1 MTDDSYQRQEGVMM
15 GLFDKLFNYRD
26 AGEKP
31 SANTT
36 GDFGEPVRSLF
47 TSTGALSLK
56 QNTEITDDQGRTA
69 YRASSK
75 VISLKDETDVTDA
88 GGKSVA
94 HIASKVFSLHERH
107 IVDMADGTH
116 FELSNE
122 LKHIVKDVT
131 NIEGLGWQLRGNI
144 IGLDFQLYDKNGGI
158 IAVISQKA
166 VSIKDKYCIDIYQPQ
181 YEAVA
186 VTILVALQHMVRDRE
201 NGG

>member
-1 MTDDSYQRQEGVMM
+1 MLRWDF
-15 GLFDKLFNYRD
+15 FDKLFNYRN

-31 SANTT
+31 SENITEK
-36 GDFGEPVRSLF
+36 FGEPVRSLF

-56 QNTEITDDQGRTA
+56 QSTEITDDQGQVV
-69 YRASSK
+69 YKASSK
-75 VISLKDETDVTDA
+75 VVSLKDETFVTDA
-88 GGKSVA
+88 SGKQIA

-107 IVDMADGTH
+107 LVDMADGTH

-122 LKHIVKDVT
+122 LKHVVKDVT

-144 IGLDFQLYDKNGGI
+144 VGLHFQLYDQNGGV

-181 YEAVA
+181 NEATA
-186 VTILVALQHMVRDRE
+186 VTILIALQHMVRDRE
-201 NGG
+201 NVAVYTS

>member
-1 MTDDSYQRQEGVMM
+1 M

-36 GDFGEPVRSLF
+36 ENFGEPVRSLF

-56 QNTEITDDQGRTA
+56 QNTEITDDQGRLA
-69 YRASSK
+69 YKASSK
-75 VISLKDETDVTDA
+75 VVTLKDETDVTDA
-88 GGKSVA
+88 NGKPVA
-94 HIASKVFSLHERH
+94 HFASKVISLHERH

-122 LKHIVKDVT
+122 FKHIVKDVT

-144 IGLDFQLYDKNGGI
+144 IGLDFQLYDAKRAI

-181 YEAVA
+181 YEPIV

-201 NGG
+201 YAGA

>member
-1 MTDDSYQRQEGVMM
+1 M
-15 GLFDKLFNYRD
+15 GIFDNLFKYRE

-31 SANTT
+31 SAGNVEN
-36 GDFGEPVRSLF
+36 FGEPVRSLF
-47 TSTGALSLK
+47 ASTGALSLS
-56 QNTEITDDQGRTA
+56 QSTEITDDQGRVA
-69 YRASSK
+69 YRSSSK
-75 VISLKDETDVTDA
+75 IVTLKDETDVTDA
-88 GGKSVA
+88 GGKLIA
-94 HIASKVFSLHERH
+94 HIVSKILSFHERR

-122 LKHIVKDVT
+122 ILHIIKDVT

-144 IGLDFQLYDKNGGI
+144 IGLDFQLYDKNGDV

-181 YEAVA
+181 HEAVA
-186 VTILVALQHMVRDRE
+186 VTILAALQHMIRDRE

>member
-1 MTDDSYQRQEGVMM
+1 M
-15 GLFDKLFNYRD
+15 GLFDKLFNYRN

-31 SANTT
+31 SENITEK
-36 GDFGEPVRSLF
+36 FGEPVRSLF

-56 QNTEITDDQGRTA
+56 QSTEITDDQGQVV
-69 YRASSK
+69 YKASSK
-75 VISLKDETDVTDA
+75 VISLKDETFVTDA
-88 GGKSVA
+88 SGKQIA

-107 IVDMADGTH
+107 LVDMADGTH

-122 LKHIVKDVT
+122 LKHVVKDVT

-144 IGLDFQLYDKNGGI
+144 VGLHFQLYDQNGGV

-181 YEAVA
+181 NEATA
-186 VTILVALQHMVRDRE
+186 VTILIGLQHMVRDRE
-201 NGG
+201 NVAVYTS

>member
-1 MTDDSYQRQEGVMM
+1 M
-15 GLFDKLFNYRD
+15 GLFDKLFNYRN

-31 SANTT
+31 SENITEK
-36 GDFGEPVRSLF
+36 FGEPVRSLF

-56 QNTEITDDQGRTA
+56 QSTEITDDQGQVVYKT
-69 YRASSK
+69 SSK
-75 VISLKDETDVTDA
+75 VVSLKDETFVTDA
-88 GGKSVA
+88 SGKQIA

-107 IVDMADGTH
+107 LVDMADGTH

-122 LKHIVKDVT
+122 LKHVVKDVT

-144 IGLDFQLYDKNGGI
+144 VGLHFQLYDQNGGV

-181 YEAVA
+181 NEATA
-186 VTILVALQHMVRDRE
+186 VTILIALQHMVRDRE
-201 NGG
+201 NVAVYTS

>member
-1 MTDDSYQRQEGVMM
+1 M

-31 SANTT
+31 SVKNVQK
-36 GDFGEPVRSLF
+36 FGEPVRSLF
-47 TSTGALSLK
+47 TSTGAFSLK
-56 QNTEITDDQGRTA
+56 QNTEITDDQGRLA
-69 YRASSK
+69 YKASSK
-75 VISLKDETDVTDA
+75 VVTLKDETDVTDA
-88 GGKSVA
+88 GGKLVA
-94 HIASKVFSLHERH
+94 HIASKVISLHERH

-144 IGLDFQLYDKNGGI
+144 VGLDFQLYDQNGGI
-158 IAVISQKA
+158 IAAISQKA

-181 YEAVA
+181 HEPIV

-201 NGG
+201 YVGA

>member
-1 MTDDSYQRQEGVMM
+1 M
-15 GLFDKLFNYRD
+15 GLFDKLFNYRN

-31 SANTT
+31 SENITEK
-36 GDFGEPVRSLF
+36 FGEPVRSLF

-56 QNTEITDDQGRTA
+56 QSTEITDDQGQVV
-69 YRASSK
+69 YKASSK
-75 VISLKDETDVTDA
+75 VISLKDETFVTDA
-88 GGKSVA
+88 SGKQIA

-107 IVDMADGTH
+107 LVDMADGTH

-122 LKHIVKDVT
+122 LKHVVKDVT

-144 IGLDFQLYDKNGGI
+144 VGLHFQLYDQNGGV

-181 YEAVA
+181 NEATA
-186 VTILVALQHMVRDRE
+186 VTILIALQHMVRDRE
-201 NGG
+201 NVAVYTS

>member
-1 MTDDSYQRQEGVMM
+1 MM

-31 SANTT
+31 SEKTTAN
-36 GDFGEPVRSLF
+36 FGEPARSLF
-47 TSTGALSLK
+47 TATGAFSLK
-56 QNTEITDDQGRTA
+56 QNTEITDDQGKLA
-69 YRASSK
+69 YKASSK
-75 VISLKDETDVTDA
+75 VVSLKDETFVTDA
-88 GGKSVA
+88 GGKQIA
-94 HIASKVFSLHERH
+94 HIASKIMSLHERH

-122 LKHIVKDVT
+122 LKHVVKDVT

-144 IGLDFQLYDKNGGI
+144 VGLDFQLYDRSGGI

-181 YEAVA
+181 HEPVV
-186 VTILVALQHMVRDRE
+186 VTILIALQHMVRDRE
-201 NGG
+201 HAAI

>member
-1 MTDDSYQRQEGVMM
+1 M
-15 GLFDKLFNYRD
+15 GIFDKLFNYRD

-31 SANTT
+31 SVNNVEK
-36 GDFGEPVRSLF
+36 FGEPVRSLF

-56 QNTEITDDQGRTA
+56 QNTEIPDDQGRLA
-69 YRASSK
+69 YKASSK
-75 VISLKDETDVTDA
+75 VVSLKDETFVTDA
-88 GGKSVA
+88 SGKQIA
-94 HIASKVFSLHERH
+94 HIASKVISLHERH
-107 IVDMADGTH
+107 LVDMADGTH

-144 IGLDFQLYDKNGGI
+144 VGLDFQLYDKDGGI

-181 YEAVA
+181 YEAVV

-201 NGG
+201 YGASI